1 VGEVQLEGRLAP
13 VFEALGDDLNTPK
26 ALGAL
31 FRGLE
36 ALGPEDGPAF
46 QAVLYALGLDLTEAA
61 PALSIPPEIQA
72 LAEARWAARA
82 AKNWA
87 EADRLRE
94 ALKAQGWLV
103 KDGKAGYELSPV
115 DSSGR

>member
-1 VGEVQLEGRLAP
+1 
-13 VFEALGDDLNTPK
+13 
-26 ALGAL
+26 
-31 FRGLE
+31 
-36 ALGPEDGPAF
+36 
-46 QAVLYALGLDLTEAA
+46 VLYALGLDLTEEA
-61 PALSIPPEIQA
+61 PALSIPPEIQD

-94 ALKAQGWLV
+94 VLKAQGWLV